1 MRIAARLAALS
12 AGLALGACGSLPDVD
27 SFRAFDTTTL
37 FRPYSVTSFRD
48 KPLAPIT
55 ADDLVDSG
63 GSCAGAVAAAGAGEA
78 PMSEG
83 GVPAGPSSIAL
94 EMTECEVVRRI
105 GVPQQVDIG
114 GASGEREY
122 AVPPLALPAAR
133 RQASPEGLSQYPAV
147 ALFLERAIAI
157 RSDFAVTS
165 ENAAAVAEICIRLD
179 GLPLAIELAAVRTRV
194 LSVEQILHRLND
206 RFGLLTGGGRGAQG
220 TPVPGSFT
228 ILVIGK

>member
-1 MRIAARLAALS
+1 VRIAARLAALS

-63 GSCAGAVAAAGAGEA
+63 GSCAGAVAAAGGAGEA

-114 GASGEREY
+114 GASGERVTTLTY
-122 AVPPLALPAAR
+122 VGGSRPGVYR
-133 RQASPEGLSQYPAV
+133 
-147 ALFLERAIAI
+147 
-157 RSDFAVTS
+157 FA
-165 ENAAAVAEICIRLD
+165 
-179 GLPLAIELAAVRTRV
+179 
-194 LSVEQILHRLND
+194 
-206 RFGLLTGGGRGAQG
+206 GGRLRSMERGAEAPPTAAKPAKRPPKPKNSASG
-220 TPVPGSFT
+220 
-228 ILVIGK
+228 